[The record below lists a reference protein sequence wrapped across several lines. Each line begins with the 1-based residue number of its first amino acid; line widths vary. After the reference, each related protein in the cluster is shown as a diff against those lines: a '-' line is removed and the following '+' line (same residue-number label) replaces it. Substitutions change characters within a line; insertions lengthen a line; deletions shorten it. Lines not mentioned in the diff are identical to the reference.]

1 MKRGSIPYVSASA
14 SNNGITDYVDK
25 PNREAN
31 MISLAYDG
39 SVGSAFYQN
48 TPWFASEK
56 IVSLELKDYSLNR
69 YVAMFLC
76 RVIHNQKDK
85 YNYAYKWSVGIRM
98 MRSKILL
105 PITADGQPDYAF
117 MEQYIKA
124 VMFRK
129 YKKYLEYAQN

>member
-48 TPWFASEK
+48 TPWFACEK
-56 IVSLELKDYSLNR
+56 SYHWN
-69 YVAMFLC
+69 
-76 RVIHNQKDK
+76 
-85 YNYAYKWSVGIRM
+85 
-98 MRSKILL
+98 
-105 PITADGQPDYAF
+105 
-117 MEQYIKA
+117 
-124 VMFRK
+124 
-129 YKKYLEYAQN
+129 